1 MTHRSGWKPLAES
14 VTSTFIGDS
23 IFSVTEC
30 CSVGWGYCG
39 KTTGLNLNG
48 PVRAGYNRKTWGA
61 RTRRSSRPIPS
72 KRPKTA
78 EPDPDIAA

>member
-1 MTHRSGWKPLAES
+1 MTHRSGWKSLAES

-48 PVRAGYNRKTWGA
+48 PVRAGYNRKT
-61 RTRRSSRPIPS
+61 
-72 KRPKTA
+72 
-78 EPDPDIAA
+78 